1 MSALLHALASLTVA
15 HIQHVGDIP
24 VPLDD
29 GEALPITS
37 YLCQGNEP
45 RKRKES
51 NMPISEAVFQ
61 KHVYGRQRKREL
73 KPIEKDIKCCVMA
86 VGLVLL
92 VHSCFAKSYTL
103 IITKFVNDHTC
114 ITLV

>member
-15 HIQHVGDIP
+15 HQQLVGDSP

-37 YLCQGNEP
+37 YLCKWNAA

-73 KPIEKDIKCCVMA
+73 KPVED
-86 VGLVLL
+86 
-92 VHSCFAKSYTL
+92 F
-103 IITKFVNDHTC
+103 DP
-114 ITLV
+114 